1 MIGAATRERRRS
13 LNGLLQVRRSWCWGP
28 SFSTASLVAGPV
40 YAAANLVSIP
50 PTATSDLITQNPTT
64 FRVLFK
70 NSEQGEALA
79 IYLGRILGQRRAFS
93 SLTSANSVRSA

>member
-1 MIGAATRERRRS
+1 
-13 LNGLLQVRRSWCWGP
+13 
-28 SFSTASLVAGPV
+28 LVAGPV